1 MKRRRFKQV
10 LSLRDRLV
18 EHAKLARQQAKKL
31 PPGKERENLLRR
43 ARQSE
48 TASRIDE
55 WLSSPCVRAPR

>member
-18 EHAKLARQQAKKL
+18 EHAKAARQQAKKL
-31 PPGKERENLLRR
+31 PPAKERENLLRR

-55 WLSSPCVRAPR
+55 WLSSPCARAPR

>member
-10 LSLRDRLV
+10 LSLRDRLI
-18 EHAKLARQQAKKL
+18 EHAKLARQQANKL

-48 TASRIDE
+48 TASHIDE
-55 WLSSPCVRAPR
+55 WLSSPGLRAPQ